1 MKQAGNIQSGCC
13 LLDFYC
19 ALLSE
24 ITVICAFSG
33 GSKPLPY
40 RFGKINRFTTV
51 FINKK
56 AINL

>member
-1 MKQAGNIQSGCC
+1 MKQAGNIHSGCC

-33 GSKPLPY
+33 GSKPHALPFRKNQPLY
-40 RFGKINRFTTV
+40 NR
-51 FINKK
+51 IYK
-56 AINL
+56 